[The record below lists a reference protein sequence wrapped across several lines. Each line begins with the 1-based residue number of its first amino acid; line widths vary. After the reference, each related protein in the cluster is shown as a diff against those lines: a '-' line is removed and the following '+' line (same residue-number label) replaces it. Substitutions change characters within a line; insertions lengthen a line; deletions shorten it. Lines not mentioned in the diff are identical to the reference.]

1 MKALP
6 GLVFITGAGSGI
18 GQALALGYAR
28 EGARLALAVRRPDEM
43 RDWLAANLAGQSGHE
58 VYQADVR
65 QRDRIV
71 AAGHQCLSKQG
82 VPDIVIAAAGVSVGV
97 DSRERAD
104 LEVMADVM
112 DTNLLGTAATF
123 HPFIEPMQRRGR
135 GCLVG
140 VASVSAVRGLP
151 GHGAYCASKAGVVAY
166 AVTTTAVAAT
176 TTAAAATA
184 AATTVGAATTAAAT
198 TATVGAAATA
208 ATTAT
213 AVGAATTTTS
223 RRHHHRS
230 RRRPP
235 LRPPPPPK
243 PPGRSSRGRAS
254 LTTTARPSRAWP
266 FMPLMAA

>member
-166 AVTTTAVAAT
+166 CESLRLECRGSGVDVVTLLPGYVRTRLTAGNRYRMPFTLEADEFARRAMRAIEARARHRVIPWPMALLAALMRI
-176 TTAAAATA
+176 APGGVYDALA
-184 AATTVGAATTAAAT
+184 
-198 TATVGAAATA
+198 
-208 ATTAT
+208 
-213 AVGAATTTTS
+213 S
-223 RRHHHRS
+223 RRGRKD
-230 RRRPP
+230 RRPP
-235 LRPPPPPK
+235 SPE
-243 PPGRSSRGRAS
+243 S
-254 LTTTARPSRAWP
+254 
-266 FMPLMAA
+266 